1 MKNFDPQESSA
12 APGIVLLPAPASNCA
27 ASPEV
32 DEELVDTVM
41 ARLASTLMAAR

>member
-12 APGIVLLPAPASNCA
+12 APGIVLLPAPASNGA
-27 ASPEV
+27 ASPEM
-32 DEELVDTVM
+32 DEELVDAVM